1 MNFQGV
7 RIAGTGSYVPSRILT
22 NEELSTIVDTSDEW
36 IHTRTGI
43 RERRIAADGEFTS
56 DLAAEASKKAL
67 EDAGLTA
74 EDIQLILVATL
85 TPDKT
90 FPNTGSSV
98 QKKINAKNAA
108 CFSIEAGCTGFV
120 YGLEV
125 GAGMIMSGLYK
136 NILVI
141 GAEKL
146 SSVVDW
152 TDRTTC
158 VLFGD
163 GAGAAILT
171 ATTPEQNCYHGSDLG
186 SNGEQHDV
194 LHIPAGGCAI
204 PYSAEAVEKKLNTL
218 QMNGKEVFKHAVNGM
233 ASSAQKALE
242 KANMTIDQIDWVVAH
257 QANVRIIN
265 AVGQKLNLPSEKI
278 YINVDRFGNTSAA
291 SVPIAFDEMLKK
303 GLIKRGQKILFV
315 AFGGGLTWGASV
327 VTY

>member
-1 MNFQGV
+1 MKFQGV
-7 RIAGTGSYVPSRILT
+7 KIASTGSYTPEKVLT
-22 NEELSTIVDTSDEW
+22 NDDLSKIVDTSDEW
-36 IHTRTGI
+36 ILTRTGI
-43 RERRIAADGEFTS
+43 KERHIAADNEFTS
-56 DLAAEASKKAL
+56 DLATKAAEKAL
-67 EDAGLTA
+67 TAANLTA
-74 EDIQLILVATL
+74 EDIDLILVATL
-85 TPDKT
+85 SPDKT
-90 FPNTGSSV
+90 FPNTASLV
-98 QKKINAKNAA
+98 QKNIQAKKAA

-125 GAGMIMSGLYK
+125 GSGLIASGLYK

-171 ATTPEQNCYHGSDLG
+171 ATSPEENCYLGSDLG
-186 SNGEQHDV
+186 SSGDHHDI

-204 PYSAEAVEKKLNTL
+204 PTTQATIDAKLNTL

-233 ASSAQKALE
+233 AASAKKALTE
-242 KANMTIDQIDWVVAH
+242 AQLTIEDIDWVVAH
-257 QANVRIIN
+257 QANLRIIN
-265 AVGQKLNLPSEKI
+265 AVGQKLNVPNEKV

-291 SVPIAFDEMLKK
+291 SVPIAFDEMVQK

-315 AFGGGLTWGASV
+315 AFGGGLTWGANV
-327 VTY
+327 VKY

>member
-7 RIAGTGSYVPSRILT
+7 KIAGTGSYVPEKVLT
-22 NEELSTIVDTSDEW
+22 NEDLSKIVDTSDEW
-36 IHTRTGI
+36 ILTRTGI
-43 RERRIAADGEFTS
+43 KERHIAADDEFTS
-56 DLAAEASKKAL
+56 DLSSSAAVKAL
-67 EDAGLTA
+67 ESADISA
-74 EDIQLILVATL
+74 EDIQLIIVATL
-85 TPDKT
+85 SPDKT
-90 FPNTGSSV
+90 FPNTASLV
-98 QKKINAKNAA
+98 QKKIGASNAA

-125 GAGMIMSGLYK
+125 GAGMIASGLYK

-163 GAGAAILT
+163 GAGAAVLT
-171 ATTPEQNCYHGSDLG
+171 ATSPKENTYLGSDLG
-186 SNGEQHDV
+186 SSGEQHDI

-204 PYSAEAVEKKLNTL
+204 PFTQKVIDEKLNTL

-233 ASSAQKALE
+233 SASAQKALE
-242 KANMTIDQIDWVVAH
+242 QANLTIDEIDWVIAH

-265 AVGQKLNLPSEKI
+265 AVGQKLSVPSEKV

-291 SVPIAFDEMLKK
+291 SVPIAFDEMLQK
-303 GLIKRGQKILFV
+303 GLIERGHKILFV

-327 VTY
+327 VKY